1 LPREDL
7 DWFVALLLAMTTGQ
21 SCQRVAGAFA
31 YNVRQINEAFRS
43 PHAHAEY
50 FAMRFSWNGL
60 LLAPLLVPIV
70 ACAVMTPVLKA
81 DEAPFVL
88 TFLLLL
94 VPACVISYGAMV
106 LLFLPALFLLSLL
119 RPVTGW
125 MACLLGLVIGAAVF
139 VPVARLA
146 WATGGPNS
154 GHMQEDFWD
163 FFAGW
168 LTEPFMLFYPVG
180 GLVTAALYWWLGTR
194 RHNLR
199 ANNSAPK
206 N

>member
-1 LPREDL
+1 
-7 DWFVALLLAMTTGQ
+7 M
-21 SCQRVAGAFA
+21 
-31 YNVRQINEAFRS
+31 
-43 PHAHAEY
+43 H
-50 FAMRFSWNGL
+50 FSWKGFW
-60 LLAPLLVPIV
+60 LAPLVMPLIG
-70 ACAVMTPVLKA
+70 CAVMAPVLRG
-81 DEAPFVL
+81 EAPVIF

-94 VPACVISYGAMV
+94 IPACVISYGAM
-106 LLFLPALFLLSLL
+106 LFLFLPALFLLSLL

-125 MACLLGLVIGAAVF
+125 MAFLLGLVLGAAVF
-139 VPVARLA
+139 VPVAKLA

-154 GHMQEDFWD
+154 GPLPEDFWV

-180 GLVTAALYWWLGTR
+180 GFVTAALYWWLGTR

-199 ANNSAPK
+199 ANDSAPK